1 MAGVMAAAGTE
12 VGGTVEAPY
21 RAGAH
26 TTTALGVAGAGLG
39 TETRAADMADMAD
52 TVDTVEEVEA
62 GTVRVAG
69 DISRVAMALRAAT
82 ADVVG
87 RSRRSRWTRR
97 PCRRSRRT
105 FTWSTRTFLRAR
117 RPRLTSTAGS
127 GR

>member
-39 TETRAADMADMAD
+39 TETRAVDMAD

-105 FTWSTRTFLRAR
+105 FTWSTRTCLRAR
-117 RPRLTSTAGS
+117 RPRLTSTAGG